1 MEELADLVKLHYLFY
16 KKQNYSKYLPNGVSV
31 VNQYSDDDSMVFID
45 GDKVIISMRG
55 LDPGS
60 LRDLQIGFNIV
71 AGDVLN
77 PQGFDME
84 TSKGLYKQIL
94 NKEQKKIEEL
104 EIIFPNKKIELVG
117 HSRGGRKAIDLG
129 KHNDI
134 KYTAFNPGD
143 ATSFRQKLYS
153 VFLSSALPKIDNIE
167 QYNDMMINMPQS
179 EWGLYAS
186 GNQRLFNHIEN
197 PFSRIEFEPKIIPQQ
212 YTIAQM
218 IERLVYNP
226 NIYDAISSSA
236 VMAAGSVGGMGDSFA
251 SQAITSLAIPVGLEL
266 FYSATMGK
274 NSYHGDAN
282 RFQTQQSPTRQQRR
296 LADTQMNRDEFG
308 GAKGGEEF
316 KDMKAG
322 MKFASLPINPSNEG
336 TKNIYAT
343 SNDIV
348 SWGYKGK
355 SGENVNIVDNKDYVK
370 GYDVTHHS
378 IDHFIST
385 ELFNRIEN
393 DRSLSVIDSNL
404 NIQNRFDRENFE
416 ESSSI
421 SAANYDTQIGN
432 IGGQP
437 RRPLDVKSFCEEYPE
452 LTECRYIAGTL

>member
-16 KKQNYSKYLPNGVSV
+16 KKQNYSKYLPKGVSV
-31 VNQYSDDDSMVFID
+31 VNEYSDDDSMVFID

-84 TSKGLYKQIL
+84 TSKGLYKSIL
-94 NKEQKKIEEL
+94 NREQKKIEEL
-104 EIIFPNKKIELVG
+104 ELMFPNKTIELVG

-153 VFLSSALPKIDNIE
+153 VFLSSALPKIDKIE
-167 QYNDMMINMPQS
+167 LYNDMMMNMPQS

-186 GNQRLFNHIEN
+186 GNQRLFKHMEN
-197 PFSRIEFEPKIIPQQ
+197 PFSRIEFEPKIIPQE

-226 NIYDAISSSA
+226 NVYDALSSSA
-236 VMAAGSVGGMGDSFA
+236 VMAAGSVGGMGGSFA
-251 SQAITSLAIPVGLEL
+251 TQAMTSLAIPVGLEL

-282 RFQTQQSPTRQQRR
+282 RFQTQQSPTRQQRQ
-296 LADTQMNRDEFG
+296 LADRQMNRDDFG
-308 GAKGGEEF
+308 GAKGGDEF
-316 KDMKAG
+316 KDMKSG
-322 MKFASLPINPSNEG
+322 LKLASLPVNPSNEG

-348 SWGYKGK
+348 SWGYKGAR
-355 SGENVNIVDNKDYVK
+355 GENVNIIDNKDYVK
-370 GYDVTHHS
+370 SMDVTHHS
-378 IDHFIST
+378 IDHFISR

-404 NIQNRFDRENFE
+404 NIQHRYDREQFE
-416 ESSSI
+416 ASSSI
-421 SAANYDTQIGN
+421 SPSNYNTQIGN
-432 IGGQP
+432 PGGQP

>member
-16 KKQNYSKYLPNGVSV
+16 KKQNYSKYLPKGVSV
-31 VNQYSDDDSMVFID
+31 VNEYSDDDSMVFID

-84 TSKGLYKQIL
+84 TSKGLYKSIL
-94 NKEQKKIEEL
+94 NREQKKIEEL
-104 EIIFPNKKIELVG
+104 EVIFPNKTIELVG

-153 VFLSSALPKIDNIE
+153 VFLSSALPKIDKIE
-167 QYNDMMINMPQS
+167 LYNDMMMNMPQS

-186 GNQRLFNHIEN
+186 GNQRLFKHMEN
-197 PFSRIEFEPKIIPQQ
+197 PFSRIEFEPKIIPQE

-226 NIYDAISSSA
+226 NVYDALSSSA
-236 VMAAGSVGGMGDSFA
+236 VMAAGSVGGMGGSFA
-251 SQAITSLAIPVGLEL
+251 TQAMTSLAIPVGLEL

-282 RFQTQQSPTRQQRR
+282 RFQTQQSPTRQQRQ
-296 LADTQMNRDEFG
+296 LADRQMNRDDFG
-308 GAKGGEEF
+308 GAKGGDEF
-316 KDMKAG
+316 KDMKSG
-322 MKFASLPINPSNEG
+322 LKLASLPVNPSNEG

-355 SGENVNIVDNKDYVK
+355 SGENVNIIDNKDYVK
-370 GYDVTHHS
+370 SMDVTHHS
-378 IDHFIST
+378 IDHFISR

-404 NIQNRFDRENFE
+404 NIQHRYDREQFE
-416 ESSSI
+416 ASSSI
-421 SAANYDTQIGN
+421 SPSNYNTQIGN
-432 IGGQP
+432 PGGQP

>member
-16 KKQNYSKYLPNGVSV
+16 KKQNYSKYLPKGVSV
-31 VNQYSDDDSMVFID
+31 VNEYSDDDSMVFID

-84 TSKGLYKQIL
+84 TSKGLYKSIL
-94 NKEQKKIEEL
+94 NREQKKIEEL
-104 EIIFPNKKIELVG
+104 EVIFPNKTIELVG

-167 QYNDMMINMPQS
+167 LYNDMMMNMPDSQ
-179 EWGLYAS
+179 WGLYAS
-186 GNQRLFNHIEN
+186 GNQRLFKHMEN
-197 PFSRIEFEPKIIPQQ
+197 PFTRIEFEPKIIPQE

-226 NIYDAISSSA
+226 NVYDALSSSA
-236 VMAAGSVGGMGDSFA
+236 VMAAGSVGGMGGSFA
-251 SQAITSLAIPVGLEL
+251 TQAMTSLAIPVGLEL

-282 RFQTQQSPTRQQRR
+282 RFQTQQSPTRQQRQ
-296 LADTQMNRDEFG
+296 LADRQMNRDDFG
-308 GAKGGEEF
+308 GAKGGDEF
-316 KDMKAG
+316 KDMKSG
-322 MKFASLPINPSNEG
+322 LKLASLPVNPSNEG

-370 GYDVTHHS
+370 SYDVTHHS
-378 IDHFIST
+378 IDHFISR

-393 DRSLSVIDSNL
+393 DKNVAVIDSDL
-404 NIQNRFDRENFE
+404 NIQHRYDREQFE
-416 ESSSI
+416 ASSNI
-421 SAANYDTQIGN
+421 SPSNYNTQIGN
-432 IGGQP
+432 PGGQP

>member
-16 KKQNYSKYLPNGVSV
+16 KKQNYSKYLPKGVSV
-31 VNQYSDDDSMVFID
+31 VNEYSDDDSMVFID

-84 TSKGLYKQIL
+84 TSKGLYKSIL
-94 NKEQKKIEEL
+94 NREQKKIEEL
-104 EIIFPNKKIELVG
+104 EVIFPNKTIELVG

-129 KHNDI
+129 QHNDI

-153 VFLSSALPKIDNIE
+153 VFLSSALPKIDKIE
-167 QYNDMMINMPQS
+167 LYNDMLINMPDSQ
-179 EWGLYAS
+179 WGLYAS
-186 GNQRLFNHIEN
+186 GNQRLFKHMEN
-197 PFSRIEFEPKIIPQQ
+197 PFTRIEFEPKIIPQE
-212 YTIAQM
+212 YTISQM

-226 NIYDAISSSA
+226 NIYDALSSSA
-236 VMAAGSVGGMGDSFA
+236 VMAAGSVGGMGGSFA
-251 SQAITSLAIPVGLEL
+251 SQAMTSLAIPVGLEL

-274 NSYHGDAN
+274 NSYHGDAS

-296 LADTQMNRDEFG
+296 LADRQMNRDDFG

-316 KDMKAG
+316 KDMKG
-322 MKFASLPINPSNEG
+322 GLKLASLPVNPSNEG

-348 SWGYKGK
+348 SWGYKGRE
-355 SGENVNIVDNKDYVK
+355 GANVNIIDNKDYVK
-370 GYDVTHHS
+370 GYDVTHHG
-378 IDHFIST
+378 IDHFISK
-385 ELFNRIEN
+385 ELFDKIET
-393 DRSLSVIDSNL
+393 DKSLSVIDSDL
-404 NIQNRFDRENFE
+404 NIQHRFDRENFE
-416 ESSSI
+416 ASSSI
-421 SAANYDTQIGN
+421 SAANYNTQIGN

-437 RRPLDVKSFCEEYPE
+437 RRPLDVASFCEEYPE
-452 LTECRYIAGTL
+452 LIECRYQAGTL

>member
-16 KKQNYSKYLPNGVSV
+16 KKQNYSKYLPKGVSV
-31 VNQYSDDDSMVFID
+31 VNEYSDDDSMVFID

-84 TSKGLYKQIL
+84 TSKGLYKSIL
-94 NKEQKKIEEL
+94 NREQKKIEEL
-104 EIIFPNKKIELVG
+104 EVIFPNKTIELVG

-153 VFLSSALPKIDNIE
+153 VFLSSALPKIDKIE
-167 QYNDMMINMPQS
+167 LYNDMMMNMPQS

-186 GNQRLFNHIEN
+186 GNQRLFKHMEN
-197 PFSRIEFEPKIIPQQ
+197 PFSRIEFEPKIIPQE

-226 NIYDAISSSA
+226 NVYDALSSSA
-236 VMAAGSVGGMGDSFA
+236 VMAAGSVGGMGGSFA
-251 SQAITSLAIPVGLEL
+251 TQAMTSLAIPVGLEL

-282 RFQTQQSPTRQQRR
+282 RFQTQQSPTRQQRQ
-296 LADTQMNRDEFG
+296 LADRQMNRDDFG
-308 GAKGGEEF
+308 GAKGGDEF
-316 KDMKAG
+316 KDMKSG
-322 MKFASLPINPSNEG
+322 LKLASLPVNPSNEG

-355 SGENVNIVDNKDYVK
+355 SGENVNIIDNKDYVK
-370 GYDVTHHS
+370 SMDVTHHS
-378 IDHFIST
+378 IDHFISR
-385 ELFNRIEN
+385 ELFDKIEA

-404 NIQNRFDRENFE
+404 NIQHRFDRENFE
-416 ESSSI
+416 ASSSI
-421 SAANYDTQIGN
+421 SAANYNTQIGN
-432 IGGQP
+432 PGGQP

-452 LTECRYIAGTL
+452 LIECKFQSGNL